1 MGFYFFC
8 PEGHIL
14 EAEPDQVGEAAA
26 CPFCSVTMI
35 IPQPLPQQVQK
46 SRSVT
51 ASESAASESA
61 ASKSGSSAD
70 EARGE
75 AEGPWSSG
83 VTEDARWPSAGPA
96 VSGERGNQQVS
107 PAEEPISSPEGAP
120 GSPGGLEL
128 VGPPVAGAEEVETL
142 PAGGN
147 LATAAEAVYHIA
159 CPFGHVL
166 ETPGSMLGMDVMC
179 PVCHNVFQP
188 QFEASEEYR
197 QRQEELAAKA
207 ARFWLRCAI
216 VAAVLIL
223 GGLILLIVL
232 APR

>member
-14 EAEPDQVGEAAA
+14 EAEPDQVGQAAA

-35 IPQPLPQQVQK
+35 IPQPLPQQVRK
-46 SRSVT
+46 SWSVP
-51 ASESAASESA
+51 ASESGPSP
-61 ASKSGSSAD
+61 D
-70 EARGE
+70 EARDE

-83 VTEDARWPSAGPA
+83 VTENARWPSAGPA

-120 GSPGGLEL
+120 GAPGGLDL
-128 VGPPVAGAEEVETL
+128 VGPPLAAAEEVETL
-142 PAGGN
+142 PEGGN
-147 LATAAEAVYHIA
+147 LAAAAEAVYHIA

-179 PVCHNVFQP
+179 PVCHNVFRP

-216 VAAVLIL
+216 AAAVLVL

>member
-14 EAEPDQVGEAAA
+14 EAEPDQVGQAAA

-35 IPQPLPQQVQK
+35 IPEPLPHQK
-46 SRSVT
+46 RELGPV
-51 ASESAASESA
+51 AASES
-61 ASKSGSSAD
+61 GPSAD
-70 EARGE
+70 EARDE

-83 VTEDARWPSAGPA
+83 VTEDARWRTDWPTRGGVRP
-96 VSGERGNQQVS
+96 GNQQAS
-107 PAEEPISSPEGAP
+107 PAEEPISPAAGSTESAGGLDLV
-120 GSPGGLEL
+120 GSP
-128 VGPPVAGAEEVETL
+128 VSAAEETES
-142 PAGGN
+142 PPGGGN
-147 LATAAEAVYHIA
+147 LTSAAEAVYHIP

-197 QRQEELAAKA
+197 QKQEELAAKT
-207 ARFWLRCAI
+207 ARFWIRCAI
-216 VAAVLIL
+216 AATILVL
-223 GGLILLIVL
+223 GGLILLIVV